1 MGNTVKLSS
10 SFPET
15 ARIQMAVLAKQEAA
29 LPQATPYIMA
39 QDVCL
44 DAKGKKFK
52 M

>member
-10 SFPET
+10 SFPKT
-15 ARIQMAVLAKQEAA
+15 ACIQTAVLAKQEAT
-29 LPQATPYIMA
+29 LPQATPQIMA
-39 QDVCL
+39 QDVCV